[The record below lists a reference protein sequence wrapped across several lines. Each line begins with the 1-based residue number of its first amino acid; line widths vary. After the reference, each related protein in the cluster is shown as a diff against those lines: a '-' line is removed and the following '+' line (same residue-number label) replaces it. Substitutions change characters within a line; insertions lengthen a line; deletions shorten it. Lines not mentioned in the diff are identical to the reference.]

1 LPDEDKEEKARYYFK
16 LLSEE
21 DENIKKLWLIF
32 RYLSLK
38 EFERLYEI
46 LGIKFD
52 TTLGEA
58 FAEKYAEL
66 IVKDLEKK

>member
-1 LPDEDKEEKARYYFK
+1 
-16 LLSEE
+16 LLSEG

-58 FAEKYAEL
+58 FAERYTQL
-66 IVKDLEKK
+66 IVKDLEEK